1 MSASHTRTR
10 DEVIGLVL
18 EAAREGSSKT
28 SIMYKSFVSFDKL
41 EELLNHLI
49 GNNLL
54 EQEKGELTFK
64 TTQKGIDLLNKLNC
78 CGKGESRNTGFNHG
92 DLDNNAN
99 FDQGS
104 SYGLG
109 SDLTTSSFNK
119 IIVIGLGQLGLP
131 VAKYVKGKGF
141 DVYGYDISPK
151 AIERA
156 EKTAGI
162 KEAVNFSG
170 FDVYIICV
178 STHKQ
183 EDLFSPQIDGILSI
197 VRDKI
202 SKEAKDGAL
211 VVIEST
217 VPKGTSKKVFEMLNH
232 RLHVAH
238 APHRWYALE
247 EKEHGVNQLRVVG
260 GVCDCCLRVAM
271 QFYDGAGISIS
282 ANSSTT
288 STTLTSSIKAEELTG
303 NLISTTETPIGS
315 IGDSLSDHTNNT
327 DTNINIINGNDNIS
341 SNNNNINNNNN
352 NSNDGII
359 KNTNL
364 GIPMHPVP
372 DVEIAEL
379 TKIVENAHRYLQ
391 IAFAEDLYLYCQA
404 NNINFAEL
412 RDSLNTK
419 WNVNILEPR
428 DGVGGH
434 CLPKDTKMFLNS
446 SKSIKSKIIEAAIQ
460 VDSEYRKYQAI
471 NELCHSN
478 KKSMSTRAQD
488 ISQTGSKNIVESHS
502 TSGPFLSLISA
513 KSRLHNDIDIA

>member
-1 MSASHTRTR
+1 LQRTER
-10 DEVIGLVL
+10 
-18 EAAREGSSKT
+18 
-28 SIMYKSFVSFDKL
+28 
-41 EELLNHLI
+41 
-49 GNNLL
+49 
-54 EQEKGELTFK
+54 
-64 TTQKGIDLLNKLNC
+64 
-78 CGKGESRNTGFNHG
+78 
-92 DLDNNAN
+92 DNNRHFEEFHWPNRDDAWI
-99 FDQGS
+99 
-104 SYGLG
+104 SY
-109 SDLTTSSFNK
+109 NK
-119 IIVIGLGQLGLP
+119 ILVIGLGQLGLP
-131 VAKYVKGKGF
+131 VAKYVKGRGF

-217 VPKGTSKKVFEMLNH
+217 IPKGTSKKVFEMLNH

-260 GVCDCCLRVAM
+260 GVCDCCLRLAM
-271 QFYDGAGISIS
+271 QFYDGASIS
-282 ANSSTT
+282 T
-288 STTLTSSIKAEELTG
+288 STESSIKAEVTG
-303 NLISTTETPIGS
+303 DLVSTTDTPSDS
-315 IGDSLSDHTNNT
+315 IGDSLRDHTTNT
-327 DTNINIINGNDNIS
+327 DTNTNINNSDNNIND
-341 SNNNNINNNNN
+341 NNINNN
-352 NSNDGII
+352 SSDGIEV

-372 DVEIAEL
+372 EVEIAEL

-428 DGVGGH
+428 EGIGGH

-446 SKSIKSKIIEAAIQ
+446 SKTMTSKIIEAALQ
-460 VDSEYRKYQAI
+460 ADEEYRKYRE
-471 NELCHSN
+471 N
-478 KKSMSTRAQD
+478 RA
-488 ISQTGSKNIVESHS
+488 
-502 TSGPFLSLISA
+502 
-513 KSRLHNDIDIA
+513 SRVPHID